1 MAIAIWKGTLG
12 HIERG
17 APQGWL
23 YALYSPSLN
32 DNSSAGRTNRS
43 NVIRDNGP
51 GARISPGNVIRD
63 EGPGELCNGS
73 LDTCGRS
80 RAGQAGRWA
89 RGEQDPRLI
98 ELGDRWFEND
108 HGGRTFMHLPTR
120 AEVLDDLAATGW
132 TPQFDAMRRTIAP
145 ESAAVR
151 AFSDECRFWL
161 AQKEPVGRCPPC

>member
-1 MAIAIWKGTLG
+1 MPFPVCHGAGLRQCHAELHFLTFRSEIA
-12 HIERG
+12 
-17 APQGWL
+17 APADADVAHAFGVQNAVGILRPARELKPAQG
-23 YALYSPSLN
+23 
-32 DNSSAGRTNRS
+32 
-43 NVIRDNGP
+43 
-51 GARISPGNVIRD
+51 D
-63 EGPGELCNGS
+63 EGAFPA
-73 LDTCGRS
+73 RS
-80 RAGQAGRWA
+80 SQRAAGLRQ
-89 RGEQDPRLI
+89 EI